1 VAVLLQVN
9 ELTMQNEYQLRL
21 KDLAMNEKV
30 KELTEKFTAE
40 LDVDKTKFDTLL
52 QEKNEQEL
60 DYEEKMKQYEEK
72 HQAQLTT
79 LDGQYQAKIM
89 AEVER
94 RGFFC
99 FFACFHVVYGM
110 FCHVCYC
117 SLLVNVVGRKRNR
130 AMPSGM
136 LTLPQLALPSQKKV
150 AALLLGLCT
159 YDSHRQGQF
168 ESSWS
173 LRSTLP
179 EISRDK

>member
-1 VAVLLQVN
+1 
-9 ELTMQNEYQLRL
+9 MQNEYQLRL

-60 DYEEKMKQYEEK
+60 DYEEKMKQFEEK

-94 RGFFC
+94 QAFFVSA
-99 FFACFHVVYGM
+99 FL
-110 FCHVCYC
+110 HVCMWC
-117 SLLVNVVGRKRNR
+117 MDVLPCVLMQLPVNMVEPK
-130 AMPSGM
+130 
-136 LTLPQLALPSQKKV
+136 
-150 AALLLGLCT
+150 
-159 YDSHRQGQF
+159 
-168 ESSWS
+168 
-173 LRSTLP
+173 
-179 EISRDK
+179 

>member
-1 VAVLLQVN
+1 MANLLQVN

-79 LDGQYQAKIM
+79 LDGQYHAKIM

-94 RGFFC
+94 RVFWL
-99 FFACFHVVYGM
+99 FHIFMWCMDV
-110 FCHVCYC
+110 
-117 SLLVNVVGRKRNR
+117 L
-130 AMPSGM
+130 
-136 LTLPQLALPSQKKV
+136 
-150 AALLLGLCT
+150 
-159 YDSHRQGQF
+159 
-168 ESSWS
+168 
-173 LRSTLP
+173 
-179 EISRDK
+179 

>member
-1 VAVLLQVN
+1 VTNLLQVN

-94 RGFFC
+94 QVFFG
-99 FFACFHVVYGM
+99 FFACFHRRKPRSWQKWKGE
-110 FCHVCYC
+110 FFFFSFLHVFLWCMDDLQCVLLQLVCEC
-117 SLLVNVVGRKRNR
+117 SWKEKNQSNAIRNVNR
-130 AMPSGM
+130 APISTYVTKKDCCITSG
-136 LTLPQLALPSQKKV
+136 TL
-150 AALLLGLCT
+150 
-159 YDSHRQGQF
+159 Y
-168 ESSWS
+168 
-173 LRSTLP
+173 
-179 EISRDK
+179 I

>member
-1 VAVLLQVN
+1 MQVN

-60 DYEEKMKQYEEK
+60 DFEEKMKQFEEK
-72 HQAQLTT
+72 HQAQLAT

-94 RGFFC
+94 YTTASAIC
-99 FFACFHVVYGM
+99 CLACLS
-110 FCHVCYC
+110 
-117 SLLVNVVGRKRNR
+117 SLLVGSDVPKMLACAIWVSCLVWAYCWDEEPGRVH
-130 AMPSGM
+130 G
-136 LTLPQLALPSQKKV
+136 
-150 AALLLGLCT
+150 
-159 YDSHRQGQF
+159 
-168 ESSWS
+168 
-173 LRSTLP
+173 
-179 EISRDK
+179 

>member
-1 VAVLLQVN
+1 MQAS

-72 HQAQLTT
+72 HQQQLAT

-94 RGFFC
+94 
-99 FFACFHVVYGM
+99 
-110 FCHVCYC
+110 YC
-117 SLLVNVVGRKRNR
+117 IAPVRFWLL
-130 AMPSGM
+130 
-136 LTLPQLALPSQKKV
+136 
-150 AALLLGLCT
+150 
-159 YDSHRQGQF
+159 H
-168 ESSWS
+168 
-173 LRSTLP
+173 
-179 EISRDK
+179 

>member
-1 VAVLLQVN
+1 MATLLQVN

-94 RGFFC
+94 RV
-99 FFACFHVVYGM
+99 FAVFVLFYMLSCGAWM

-117 SLLVNVVGRKRNR
+117 SLFVNVVGRKSNR
-130 AMPSGM
+130 AIPSGM
-136 LTLPQLALPSQKKV
+136 LILPQSARPSYIKI
-150 AALLLGLCT
+150 AALLL
-159 YDSHRQGQF
+159 RA
-168 ESSWS
+168 
-173 LRSTLP
+173 
-179 EISRDK
+179 

>member
-1 VAVLLQVN
+1 
-9 ELTMQNEYQLRL
+9 MQNEYQLRL

-94 RGFFC
+94 RVFELFYMLSCG
-99 FFACFHVVYGM
+99 AWM
-110 FCHVCYC
+110 FCHMCYC
-117 SLLVNVVGRKRNR
+117 SLFVNEVGRKSNR
-130 AMPSGM
+130 AIPSGM
-136 LTLPQLALPSQKKV
+136 LILTQSALPSHIKI
-150 AALLLGLCT
+150 AALLL
-159 YDSHRQGQF
+159 R
-168 ESSWS
+168 
-173 LRSTLP
+173 P
-179 EISRDK
+179 